1 MYFPKS
7 QIKTGLITNGG
18 FLRVISTQE
27 EYIGPYFETST
38 LQYYSGKNPQDT
50 PTVEL
55 ELIPNNSEEYT
66 NLTGKISPNPSEGD
80 PIIDEAYA
88 APPQNL
94 LGQET
99 TFFTLPDE
107 YINSSGLNFDF
118 SPKIPRAIYPTPT
131 EEDYKFEVIERYF
144 LKKINEPRFI
154 EINKSTYMQ
163 YVSQS
168 EEVQYRLYIPFKFT
182 WQISGNDRNK
192 VATTNYN
199 ILKIKE
205 NRFRLKGLV
214 EFFKDKYD
222 QFYRKVGS

>member
-1 MYFPKS
+1 
-7 QIKTGLITNGG
+7 
-18 FLRVISTQE
+18 
-27 EYIGPYFETST
+27 
-38 LQYYSGKNPQDT
+38 
-50 PTVEL
+50 
-55 ELIPNNSEEYT
+55 
-66 NLTGKISPNPSEGD
+66 
-80 PIIDEAYA
+80 
-88 APPQNL
+88 
-94 LGQET
+94 
-99 TFFTLPDE
+99 
-107 YINSSGLNFDF
+107 
-118 SPKIPRAIYPTPT
+118 
-131 EEDYKFEVIERYF
+131 
-144 LKKINEPRFI
+144 
-154 EINKSTYMQ
+154 MQ